1 MSEKWKRKMNKL
13 THTLAS
19 LVSPSFREDPNGEA
33 LISFTNS
40 AQCTDQQFP
49 SLPLRH
55 KSITLFLQDI
65 SSHTVTDLFP
75 IW

>member
-19 LVSPSFREDPNGEA
+19 LVSPSFPEDPNGET

-40 AQCTDQQFP
+40 A
-49 SLPLRH
+49 SVL
-55 KSITLFLQDI
+55 IN
-65 SSHTVTDLFP
+65 SSQVCHSGTNQ
-75 IW
+75 